1 MIARPPAGAP
11 EAARNSFTSV
21 GGPVRKKRQEES
33 AEHRSE
39 RLEREARER
48 TVRASADDKALDAAV
63 RESIKLYG
71 P

>member
-1 MIARPPAGAP
+1 M
-11 EAARNSFTSV
+11 
-21 GGPVRKKRQEES
+21 RKKRQEES

-39 RLEREARER
+39 RLERQAQER
-48 TVRASADDKALDAAV
+48 TARASADDKALDAAV